1 MTITEIKNLLQG
13 EVSKEQLEELKNSAQ
28 LQIEELKA
36 DERKGV
42 QKLLI
47 SYEKRQAKYAKALA
61 QFQSRFSYEKEFWQK
76 DQLVAGVDEVGR
88 GPLAG
93 PVVTAAV
100 ILPHDFDLIDV
111 NDSKKLSP
119 KKRQALFPKILEK
132 AVSVS
137 VGLANND
144 VIDQI
149 NIYEADRLAMAHA
162 VQGLKVK
169 PDALLVDAMNVPL
182 NIPQVK
188 LIHGDAKSNSIA
200 AASIVAKVFR
210 DNLMDAYGEL
220 YPEYDFKHNAGYG
233 TREHMEALEKYGP
246 TQIHRR
252 SFAPVSEYEK

>member
-13 EVSKEQLEELKNSAQ
+13 EVSSEQLEELR
-28 LQIEELKA
+28 A

-42 QKLLI
+42 QKLLV
-47 SYEKRQAKYAKALA
+47 SYEKRQLKRSQALA
-61 QFQSRFSYEKEFWQK
+61 QFQNRFSYEKEFWQK
-76 DQLVAGVDEVGR
+76 KQLVAGVDEVGR

-100 ILPHDFDLIDV
+100 ILPHNFDLIDV

-119 KKRQALFPKILEK
+119 KKRKALFPQILAK

-144 VIDQI
+144 VIDRI

-169 PDALLVDAMNVPL
+169 PAALLVDAMNVPL
-182 NIPQVK
+182 NIPQIK

-210 DNLMDAYGEL
+210 DNLMDAYGEV

-233 TREHMEALEKYGP
+233 TREHMEALKKYGP
-246 TQIHRR
+246 TPIHRR

>member
-1 MTITEIKNLLQG
+1 MRKNFG
-13 EVSKEQLEELKNSAQ
+13 KKN
-28 LQIEELKA
+28 
-36 DERKGV
+36 
-42 QKLLI
+42 
-47 SYEKRQAKYAKALA
+47 
-61 QFQSRFSYEKEFWQK
+61 
-76 DQLVAGVDEVGR
+76 QLVAGVDEVGR

-100 ILPHDFDLIDV
+100 ILPHNFDLIDV

-119 KKRQALFPKILEK
+119 KKRKALFPQILAK

-144 VIDQI
+144 VIDRI

-169 PDALLVDAMNVPL
+169 PAALLVDAMNVPL
-182 NIPQVK
+182 NIPQIK

-210 DNLMDAYGEL
+210 DNLMDAYGEV

-233 TREHMEALEKYGP
+233 TREHMEALKKYGP
-246 TQIHRR
+246 TPIHRR
-252 SFAPVSEYEK
+252 SFAPVSE

>member
-13 EVSKEQLEELKNSAQ
+13 EVSSEQLEELR
-28 LQIEELKA
+28 A

-42 QKLLI
+42 QKLLV
-47 SYEKRQAKYAKALA
+47 SYEKRQLKRVQALA
-61 QFQSRFSYEKEFWQK
+61 QFQNRFSYEKEFWQK
-76 DQLVAGVDEVGR
+76 NQLVAGVDEVGR

-100 ILPHDFDLIDV
+100 ILPHNFDLIDV

-119 KKRQALFPKILEK
+119 KKRKALFPQILAK

-137 VGLANND
+137 VGLANTD
-144 VIDQI
+144 VIDRI

-169 PDALLVDAMNVPL
+169 PAALLVDAMNVPL
-182 NIPQVK
+182 NIPQIK

-210 DNLMDAYGEL
+210 DNLMDAYGEV

-233 TREHMEALEKYGP
+233 TREHMEALKKYGP
-246 TQIHRR
+246 TPIHRR

>member
-1 MTITEIKNLLQG
+1 MTITEIKKLLQG
-13 EVSKEQLEELKNSAQ
+13 EVSKEQL
-28 LQIEELKA
+28 EELKA

-76 DQLVAGVDEVGR
+76 DRLVAGVDEVGR

-111 NDSKKLSP
+111 NDSKKLLP

-149 NIYEADRLAMAHA
+149 NIYEADRVAMAHA

-220 YPEYDFKHNAGYG
+220 YPEYDFKHNVGYG
-233 TREHMEALEKYGP
+233 TREHMEALKKYGP
-246 TQIHRR
+246 TPIHRR

>member
-13 EVSKEQLEELKNSAQ
+13 EVSSEQ
-28 LQIEELKA
+28 
-36 DERKGV
+36 RKGV
-42 QKLLI
+42 QKLLV
-47 SYEKRQAKYAKALA
+47 SYEKRQLKRAQALA
-61 QFQSRFSYEKEFWQK
+61 QFQNRFSYEKEFWQK
-76 DQLVAGVDEVGR
+76 NQLVAGVDEVGR

-100 ILPHDFDLIDV
+100 ILPHNFDLIDV

-119 KKRQALFPKILEK
+119 KKRKALFPQILAK

-144 VIDQI
+144 VIDRI

-169 PDALLVDAMNVPL
+169 PAALLVDAMNVPL
-182 NIPQVK
+182 NIPQIK

-210 DNLMDAYGEL
+210 DNLMDAYGEV

-233 TREHMEALEKYGP
+233 TREHMEALKKYGP
-246 TQIHRR
+246 TPIHRR